1 MRKKIVAGNWKMNLN
16 DSEASEL
23 IQNVNAEKINDVEL
37 IIFPPFLYLD
47 RAVNNSIQTKVGAQ
61 NCYPENSGAFT
72 GEISPEQLQSV
83 GVEFCLVGHSER
95 RSILGESNAFL
106 KSKVN
111 ALLSNQLQVVFCC
124 GEVKEERESGVQNQ
138 IVKNQLEESL
148 FHLSEEDF
156 QNVIVAYEPVWAIG
170 TGLTASSDQAE
181 EMHAFIR
188 SLIAQKYSESTA
200 ENTSI
205 LYGGSCN
212 PTNAQELF
220 SKENVDGGLIGGAAL
235 KADSFL
241 AIAKSF

>member
-1 MRKKIVAGNWKMNLN
+1 MNLN

>member
-1 MRKKIVAGNWKMNLN
+1 MNLN

-47 RAVNNSIQTKVGAQ
+47 RAVKNSIQTKVGAQ